1 MELFRTS
8 ERRALLL
15 RAFGL
20 VSVLMFAALPNPARA
35 QTVSTTV
42 EWVAPGDD
50 GNTGTATTYAL
61 RYRTTAISGT
71 DTLSWWNGATAVSN
85 LPAPAVAGTL
95 QSIVVSGL
103 SGTQTY
109 YFLLRTAD
117 EVPNWSGFSN
127 LAIKLPSVDGTPPAA
142 ITDLA
147 VPTQAASQPARVGNT
162 PPR

>member
-8 ERRALLL
+8 ERRVLVLGVAL
-15 RAFGL
+15 AGAL
-20 VSVLMFAALPNPARA
+20 VVAALPDSARA

-71 DTLSWWNGATAVSN
+71 DTLSWWNAATPVSN

-95 QSIVVSGL
+95 QSKVVSGL
-103 SGTQTY
+103 SATQTY

-147 VPTQAASQPARVGNT
+147 VPTQAASQPARTGSNT

>member
-8 ERRALLL
+8 ERRALFLGVVALL
-15 RAFGL
+15 GAL
-20 VSVLMFAALPNPARA
+20 ALPGSARA

-71 DTLSWWNGATAVSN
+71 DTLSWWNAATPVSN

-95 QSIVVSGL
+95 QSKVVSGL
-103 SGTQTY
+103 SAAQTY

-127 LAIKLPSVDGTPPAA
+127 LAIKLPSVDATPPAA

-147 VPTQAASQPARVGNT
+147 VPTQAASQPARAGT
-162 PPR
+162 KPPR